1 MSLLANLCTGQKF
14 PAYQL
19 CNLELAQLLLWTS
32 MLAAWAVL
40 KKHLQLALETFSHA
54 FANLAAKLKF
64 LQAFSAWDLCTQR
77 SWDWNCAFQIFTGA
91 DENLQSLDWFL
102 QASAK
107 KLLHPKIMRL
117 ESCLFRSSQL
127 LIKILKAYD
136 QFDQYLVLCTGLDQ
150 YRQWG
155 RRQNHQIFKKKF
167 LRGNRNWSYFI
178 PLHGATPNTQ
188 WTHPLQ

>member
-1 MSLLANLCTGQKF
+1 MSLFANLCTGQKF

-19 CNLELAQLLLWTS
+19 CNLELAQLLLSTS

-77 SWDWNCAFQIFTGA
+77 SWDWNYAFPIFTVS

-102 QASAK
+102 QAF
-107 KLLHPKIMRL
+107 LLKRFAPKDHEIGIIPFQIFTASDQNL
-117 ESCLFRSSQL
+117 ESLRLVWSVSRIMYRIRSIQAVRKKTKSS
-127 LIKILKAYD
+127 D
-136 QFDQYLVLCTGLDQ
+136 F
-150 YRQWG
+150 
-155 RRQNHQIFKKKF
+155 HKKF
-167 LRGNRNWSYFI
+167 LRGDTNWSYFI
-178 PLHGATPNTQ
+178 PLHGATRNIQ

>member
-77 SWDWNCAFQIFTGA
+77 SWDWNYAFQIFTGA
-91 DENLQSLDWFL
+91 GENLQSLDW
-102 QASAK
+102 
-107 KLLHPKIMRL
+107 
-117 ESCLFRSSQL
+117 
-127 LIKILKAYD
+127 
-136 QFDQYLVLCTGLDQ
+136 FDQYLVLCTGLDQ

-155 RRQNHQIFKKKF
+155 RRQNLMIFKKKF
-167 LRGNRNWSYFI
+167 LRGNRNWSYFT
-178 PLHGATPNTQ
+178 PLHSATPNTQ
-188 WTHPLQ
+188 WTHPLHWYSTDKISCKNLSLLKSFIFFFYSSFI

>member
-19 CNLELAQLLLWTS
+19 CKLELAQLLLWTS

-54 FANLAAKLKF
+54 LANLAAKLKF

-77 SWDWNCAFQIFTGA
+77 SWDWNYAFQIFTVS

-107 KLLHPKIMRL
+107 KNCTQRSWDWNYTFSDLHSFWLK
-117 ESCLFRSSQL
+117 SSKL
-127 LIKILKAYD
+127 KTDLISI
-136 QFDQYLVLCTGLDQ
+136 
-150 YRQWG
+150 
-155 RRQNHQIFKKKF
+155 
-167 LRGNRNWSYFI
+167 SYYV
-178 PLHGATPNTQ
+178 Q
-188 WTHPLQ
+188 D